1 MCVFL
6 INSLH
11 DPDAFV
17 QVYME
22 NEQNELKKWPDW
34 AMTPVALASFPTAMI
49 VQASLGIR
57 RVLRSSKIADIAPF
71 KRKAKSDMQPVILRL
86 QMVMLNL

>member
-22 NEQNELKKWPDW
+22 NEQNELKK
-34 AMTPVALASFPTAMI
+34 
-49 VQASLGIR
+49 
-57 RVLRSSKIADIAPF
+57 
-71 KRKAKSDMQPVILRL
+71 
-86 QMVMLNL
+86 